1 MFTTPIHPALS
12 FSFQD
17 LVQGL
22 ETWVQEGSILRSDSI
37 QANGK
42 VLSIYNYS
50 KGCQFARNWNQW
62 TVMARGLILEH
73 ESVDNR
79 TTGRIIAIPFPKF
92 FNATEQEG
100 AKSVRFDDSGFDIFK
115 KMDGSLGIVYHYDGS
130 WRVATRGS
138 LNSDQAAWATNWI
151 NERPQILAALDKD
164 VTYLCEIIYEA
175 NRIVIS
181 YDFEGLVM
189 LGAYN
194 RITGHEL
201 SYDSLDGLCGKVEM
215 QIAQRYNY
223 TTFEQIVDVLKV
235 LPGTEEGF
243 VIRFRETGDRVKM
256 KGEEYCVLHRLISNI
271 TPLSI
276 WNLLVLGHDMDSYK
290 ASMPEEFWGDIDNML
305 SFFMRKRD
313 EIFQAVL
320 VAAKSVEHLS
330 DKELGL
336 FLKSESS
343 RKEIPWSLV
352 FPLRKKGEEVVKQTI
367 LQHIRPTGN
376 VCA

>member
-1 MFTTPIHPALS
+1 M
-12 FSFQD
+12 
-17 LVQGL
+17 
-22 ETWVQEGSILRSDSI
+22 
-37 QANGK
+37 
-42 VLSIYNYS
+42 
-50 KGCQFARNWNQW
+50 
-62 TVMARGLILEH
+62 
-73 ESVDNR
+73 
-79 TTGRIIAIPFPKF
+79 RIA
-92 FNATEQEG
+92 E
-100 AKSVRFDDSGFDIFK
+100 
-115 KMDGSLGIVYHYDGS
+115 
-130 WRVATRGS
+130 
-138 LNSDQAAWATNWI
+138 
-151 NERPQILAALDKD
+151 
-164 VTYLCEIIYEA
+164 
-175 NRIVIS
+175 
-181 YDFEGLVM
+181 
-189 LGAYN
+189 
-194 RITGHEL
+194 
-201 SYDSLDGLCGKVEM
+201 
-215 QIAQRYNY
+215 RYNY

-320 VAAKSVEHLS
+320 VTAKSVEHLS

-336 FLKSESS
+336 ALKADSS